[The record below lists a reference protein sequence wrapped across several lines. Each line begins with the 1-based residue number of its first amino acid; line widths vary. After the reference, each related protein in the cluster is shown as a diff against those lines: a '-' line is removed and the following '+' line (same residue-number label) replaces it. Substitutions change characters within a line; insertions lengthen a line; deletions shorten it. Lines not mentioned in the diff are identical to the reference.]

1 MKVQYAQSMNRNLKI
16 FGISKA
22 KNLTDFVT
30 TEKDA
35 MKGNN
40 RLPLAMAR
48 LHNEDVLKEDG
59 ANQVGMKIDAL
70 RLSEDDELTR
80 TMQQKMD
87 AIARSSSYVMP

>member
-1 MKVQYAQSMNRNLKI
+1 MNRNLKI

-48 LHNEDVLKEDG
+48 LHNEDVLKDDG
-59 ANQVGMKIDAL
+59 ANQVAKKVDNMKL
-70 RLSEDDELTR
+70 GEVDELTR
-80 TMQQKMD
+80 
-87 AIARSSSYVMP
+87 SL